1 MMIGIT
7 AYGGYVPY
15 HRLQRAEIQK
25 EFGTEGLKGERSIA
39 CHDEDS
45 ATMAVAAAL
54 NATHN
59 RYGLSLKGVYFAT
72 TTAPYAE
79 KQSETLI
86 AGALDLPETTRTAE
100 FTNTLR
106 AGTTALRAG
115 VDTAAAG
122 SGPVLVA
129 AADMREGGASG
140 ANEAAFGDGAAA
152 IVLGGDKVL
161 AKFVGA
167 ASVALEIVDT
177 WRNQGDLYVR
187 NWDERFQLEEGYG
200 RAIPDVIK
208 AVFAETGL
216 KAADI
221 AKVIFPVGPKTQAIL
236 GKLGFK
242 PDQVADSLSGMVG
255 LTGAAHPLLM
265 LAAQLEKAQP
275 GDRLLVLGY
284 GEGADALIFEATP
297 AIAEFRPMRSVATQI
312 ASKRNDITY
321 ATYLKWRQ
329 RVDMEPARRPDPS
342 RPSSPFMNRRSKY
355 NLALY
360 GTKCTACGTA
370 QFPAQRVC
378 YKCRAKDQMEN
389 YGFRD
394 KRGRLTTYSAD
405 YLTISLSPPEIAA
418 VVDFEGGGRM
428 MCNMTDVDAE
438 ALKIGQELEMTLRRM
453 FTAGGIH
460 TYFWKATGIR

>member
-1 MMIGIT
+1 MIGIT

-59 RYGLSLKGVYFAT
+59 RYGLALKGVYFAT

-152 IVLGGDKVL
+152 IVLGGEKVL

-177 WRNQGDLYVR
+177 WRNQGDPYVR

-242 PDQVADSLSGMVG
+242 PEQVADSLTAMVG

-265 LAAQLEKAQP
+265 LAAELEKAQP

-297 AIAEFRPMRSVATQI
+297 AISDFRPMRSVPAQI
-312 ASKRNDITY
+312 ANKRNDITY

-329 RVDMEPARRPDPS
+329 RVDMEPARRPDPN
-342 RPSSPFMNRRSKY
+342 RPSSPFMHRRSKF

-360 GTKCTACGTA
+360 GTKCAACGTP

-438 ALKIGQELEMTLRRM
+438 ALKIGQEVEMTLRRM

-460 TYFWKATGIR
+460 SYFWKATSIR